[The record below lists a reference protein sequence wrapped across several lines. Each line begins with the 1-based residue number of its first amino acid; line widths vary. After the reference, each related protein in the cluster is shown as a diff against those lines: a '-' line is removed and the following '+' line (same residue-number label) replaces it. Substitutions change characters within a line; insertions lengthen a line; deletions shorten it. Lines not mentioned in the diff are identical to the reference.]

1 MQFLTA
7 CIASLELLQITCG
20 CSTDGPECESSREN
34 EGQDAELGQAARSHL
49 GSRVFLRVSDPA
61 NLANRTPAVL
71 QLLEGWLYHPDHFD
85 VAGVRLD
92 VHGVPLSLDELPLD
106 AEGGDGVVDD
116 VLQGGVIGP
125 ITRLP
130 VNRARV
136 YPLPIS
142 CIKA

>member
-61 NLANRTPAVL
+61 NLANRTICDYFSKDPP
-71 QLLEGWLYHPDHFD
+71 LLHF
-85 VAGVRLD
+85 
-92 VHGVPLSLDELPLD
+92 ELPKLPKFD
-106 AEGGDGVVDD
+106 SDTDPD
-116 VLQGGVIGP
+116 LS
-125 ITRLP
+125 P
-130 VNRARV
+130 VNFDFDADPEPGPAFDFDTDPDQAALNDADPCRSGCYSRNTFAH
-136 YPLPIS
+136 P
-142 CIKA
+142 

>member
-61 NLANRTPAVL
+61 NLANRTHIYDFL
-71 QLLEGWLYHPDHFD
+71 QFYIKYESGSEF
-85 VAGVRLD
+85 A
-92 VHGVPLSLDELPLD
+92 SL
-106 AEGGDGVVDD
+106 
-116 VLQGGVIGP
+116 
-125 ITRLP
+125 
-130 VNRARV
+130 
-136 YPLPIS
+136 
-142 CIKA
+142 

>member
-61 NLANRTPAVL
+61 NLANRTGSVCVI
-71 QLLEGWLYHPDHFD
+71 LLTFYFNLE
-85 VAGVRLD
+85 VRNKLM
-92 VHGVPLSLDELPLD
+92 LKYSR
-106 AEGGDGVVDD
+106 
-116 VLQGGVIGP
+116 I
-125 ITRLP
+125 
-130 VNRARV
+130 
-136 YPLPIS
+136 YF
-142 CIKA
+142 